1 MNVRLSLLLLVVL
14 ALIGGSVLITREL
27 NTKEPRK
34 QEPWLFKIDTD
45 EIIAISVTHLDASM
59 AYALDGR
66 QWLIKD
72 GNDTPVFNDKW
83 AGTTL
88 LLSGPRVRRA
98 VLDEIEDLA
107 LYGLESPQTQIL
119 IETRSGFPVELEMGD
134 PTPDGDNW
142 YVKLKG
148 DGRLFLLPSIWGEV
162 VSKLATDPPY
172 EPTPEPGGEGSAT

>member
-14 ALIGGSVLITREL
+14 ALVGGSVLITREL
-27 NTKEPRK
+27 STKEPK
-34 QEPWLFKIDTD
+34 NQEPWLFKIDTD
-45 EIIAISVTHLDASM
+45 DIIAITVNHLDSRM
-59 AYALDGR
+59 GYALEGT

-72 GNDTPVFNDKW
+72 GDDTPVFIDKW

-98 VLDEIEDLA
+98 VLDEIEDLS
-107 LYGLESPQTQIL
+107 LYGLDSPQTEIL
-119 IETRSGFPVELEMGD
+119 IETRSGFPVELELGD
-134 PTPDGDNW
+134 PTPSGDNW
-142 YVKLKG
+142 YAKIKG

-172 EPTPEPGGEGSAT
+172 EPTPEPQGEG